1 MEEGVEEGGKK
12 QKEEEHRWA
21 KQHWERHRVN
31 LMSPP
36 LQIVVVVEGGVAPEG
51 LVLPEHMWQ

>member
-51 LVLPEHMWQ
+51 LR